1 MRPKRTFKIQAR
13 RDADCP
19 EVYANYC
26 EATHSPFD
34 LTLTFCSL
42 TGIQPEDLTEVPGS
56 AETNR
61 PADPR
66 ARVTLPF
73 KVVPALIKMLETQMR
88 AVARPRRKTRRA
100 RRFPTFPPSTESSRL
115 D

>member
-1 MRPKRTFKIQAR
+1 MQPRRTFKIQAR

-19 EVYANYC
+19 ELYANYC

-56 AETNR
+56 TE
-61 PADPR
+61 PVVHADPR

-88 AVARPRRKTRRA
+88 AVAEAEAENQTSSQMPD
-100 RRFPTFPPSTESSRL
+100 FSTVH
-115 D
+115 